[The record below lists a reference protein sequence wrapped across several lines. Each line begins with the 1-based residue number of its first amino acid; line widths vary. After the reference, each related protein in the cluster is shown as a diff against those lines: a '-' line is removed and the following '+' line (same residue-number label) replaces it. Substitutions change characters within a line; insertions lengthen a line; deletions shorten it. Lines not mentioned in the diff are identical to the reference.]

1 MAPNFMDSPVT
12 PSGRRFFQQNRLASG
27 AGIRLL
33 APMGFF
39 DRKPADQT
47 VAPATPSATEKPSA
61 AGGVLP
67 QLAAAREKLRAKD
80 IAGAMAVYE
89 GVLAG
94 AGDRA
99 DVLVTISGDLGTA
112 GHVKELIE
120 LLAPRYD
127 AQRHGA
133 AAGINLLQAYLVT
146 RNAEAAQHLLDLL
159 FSLQQPALEARL
171 VGFSNAVAELF
182 VSEGEAAEH
191 HAMADPEAKVSLV
204 SLSKPVWF
212 YGLETLAPHLLPPGE
227 GKRRRVAFAQCAVL
241 GLDNAAARAAQP
253 EEALGRLCRGLP
265 LWFAETFAYSAG
277 YEPFAAIGAS
287 DRRHYA
293 LFPTEWVAENVRQ
306 VHETTEGGL
315 DYVVTGALRNRNED
329 FELSLRIWEVKKF
342 RELKVFTTRWTPSD
356 ADVELGKFHELV
368 RGYMEWKALS
378 GGLPYAP
385 PAAPLAYVHALGSA
399 LTHFLG
405 EKGVLAPEQ
414 VPAGTEV
421 LLQSA
426 RANPDDARA
435 QLALVAALLRLKAQG
450 LAPDPAAQQHASA
463 WLASPAAQAAD
474 ASALIMKL
482 G

>member
-1 MAPNFMDSPVT
+1 
-12 PSGRRFFQQNRLASG
+12 
-27 AGIRLL
+27 
-33 APMGFF
+33 MGFF
-39 DRKPADQT
+39 DRKPADQP
-47 VAPATPSATEKPSA
+47 VAPATPPATEKTSA

-67 QLAAAREKLRAKD
+67 QLAAAREKLRARD
-80 IAGAMAVYE
+80 ITGAMAIYE

-182 VSEGEAAEH
+182 VSEGEAAEQQP
-191 HAMADPEAKVSLV
+191 MTDTESKVSLV

-212 YGLETLAPHLLPPGE
+212 YGLEALAPHLLPGKE
-227 GKRRRVAFAQCAVL
+227 GRPRRVAFAQCAVL
-241 GLDNAAARAAQP
+241 GIDNAAARAAQP
-253 EEALGRLCRGLP
+253 EEELGRLCRGLP

-293 LFPTEWVAENVRQ
+293 LFPTEWVAENIRQ
-306 VHETTEGGL
+306 VHDTTEGGL
-315 DYVVTGALRNRNED
+315 DYVVTGALRNRNDD
-329 FELSLRIWEVKKF
+329 FELSLRIWEVKKY

-356 ADVELGKFHELV
+356 ADAELKKFHELV
-368 RGYMEWKALS
+368 RGYMEWKALPA
-378 GGLPYAP
+378 GTGLAYAP

-399 LTHFLG
+399 LTLFLG

-414 VPAGTEV
+414 VPAGTEA

-426 RANPDDARA
+426 RANADDARA

-450 LAPDPAAQQHASA
+450 VAPDPAAQQHAGT

-482 G
+482 A

>member
-1 MAPNFMDSPVT
+1 
-12 PSGRRFFQQNRLASG
+12 
-27 AGIRLL
+27 
-33 APMGFF
+33 MGFF
-39 DRKPADQT
+39 DRKPADQP
-47 VAPATPSATEKPSA
+47 VAPATPPATEKTSA

-67 QLAAAREKLRAKD
+67 QLAAARDKLKAKD
-80 IAGAMAVYE
+80 IAGAMAIYE

-182 VSEGEAAEH
+182 VSEGEAAAQQPMTET
-191 HAMADPEAKVSLV
+191 DAKVSLV

-212 YGLETLAPHLLPPGE
+212 YGLEALAPHLLPQAE

-265 LWFAETFAYSAG
+265 LWFAETFAASAG

-293 LFPTEWVAENVRQ
+293 LFPTEWVAENIRQ
-306 VHETTEGGL
+306 LHDTTEGGL
-315 DYVVTGALRNRNED
+315 DYVVTGALRNRNDD

-356 ADVELGKFHELV
+356 ADAELGKFHGLV
-368 RGYMEWKALS
+368 RGYMEWREPS
-378 GGLPYAP
+378 MGGGLAYAP
-385 PAAPLAYVHALGSA
+385 PAAPLAYVHGLGAA
-399 LTHFLG
+399 LTLFLG

-414 VPAGTEV
+414 VPAGTDV

-450 LAPDPAAQQHASA
+450 IAPDPAAQQHASA

>member
-1 MAPNFMDSPVT
+1 
-12 PSGRRFFQQNRLASG
+12 
-27 AGIRLL
+27 
-33 APMGFF
+33 MGFF
-39 DRKPADQT
+39 DRKPADQP
-47 VAPATPSATEKPSA
+47 VAPATPPAPEKTSA

-67 QLAAAREKLRAKD
+67 QLAAAREKLKARD

-112 GHVKELIE
+112 GYVKELIE

-182 VSEGEAAEH
+182 VSDGEAA
-191 HAMADPEAKVSLV
+191 AQQPMTDTEAKISLV

-212 YGLETLAPHLLPPGE
+212 YGLEALAPHLLPPAE

-241 GLDNAAARAAQP
+241 GTDNLAARAAQP
-253 EEALGRLCRGLP
+253 EEALGRLSRGLP

-293 LFPTEWVAENVRQ
+293 LFPTEWVAENIRQ
-306 VHETTEGGL
+306 VHDTTEGGL
-315 DYVVTGALRNRNED
+315 DYVVTGALRNRNDD
-329 FELSLRIWEVKKF
+329 FELSLRIWEVKKY
-342 RELKVFTTRWTPSD
+342 RELKVFTTRWTPSNAD
-356 ADVELGKFHELV
+356 AELKKFHELV
-368 RGYMEWKALS
+368 RGYMEWKALPA
-378 GGLPYAP
+378 GTGLAYAA

-399 LTHFLG
+399 LTLFLG

-414 VPAGTEV
+414 VPAGTEA

-435 QLALVAALLRLKAQG
+435 QLALVAALLRLKTQG
-450 LAPDPAAQQHASA
+450 VAPDPAARQHAA
-463 WLASPAAQAAD
+463 DWLASPAAQAAD

>member
-1 MAPNFMDSPVT
+1 
-12 PSGRRFFQQNRLASG
+12 
-27 AGIRLL
+27 
-33 APMGFF
+33 MGFF
-39 DRKPADQT
+39 DRKPADQP
-47 VAPATPSATEKPSA
+47 VAPSTPSAPEKTSA

-67 QLAAAREKLRAKD
+67 QLAAAREKLKTKD
-80 IAGAMAVYE
+80 IAGAMTIYE

-112 GHVKELIE
+112 GYVKELIE

-182 VSEGEAAEH
+182 VSDGEAAEQQP
-191 HAMADPEAKVSLV
+191 MTDTESRISLV

-212 YGLETLAPHLLPPGE
+212 YGLESLAPHLLPAKE
-227 GKRRRVAFAQCAVL
+227 GRLRRVAFAQCAML
-241 GLDNAAARAAQP
+241 GVDNIAARAAQP
-253 EEALGRLCRGLP
+253 EEALGRLGRGLP

-293 LFPTEWVAENVRQ
+293 LFPTEWSAENIRQ
-306 VHETTEGGL
+306 VHDTTEGGL
-315 DYVVTGALRNRNED
+315 DYVVTGALRNRNDD
-329 FELSLRIWEVKKF
+329 FELSLRIWEVKKY
-342 RELKVFTTRWTPSD
+342 RELKVFTTRWTPANAD
-356 ADVELGKFHELV
+356 AELKKFHELV
-368 RGYMEWKALS
+368 RGYMEWKALPAGS
-378 GGLPYAP
+378 GLAYTP

-399 LTHFLG
+399 LTLFLG
-405 EKGVLAPEQ
+405 DKGVLAPEQ
-414 VPAGTEV
+414 VPAGTEA

-450 LAPDPAAQQHASA
+450 VAPDPAAQQHAGA